1 MEAIKEISLVGIL
14 AGLGREGQ
22 MDRNP
27 KISLLDSIL
36 LLLAPSEALIA
47 IQTYY

>member
-1 MEAIKEISLVGIL
+1 MEAIKEISLVGIFSV
-14 AGLGREGQ
+14 LGREGG
-22 MDRNP
+22 MGRNP

-36 LLLAPSEALIA
+36 LLLAPSGALIA